1 MVLEITQ
8 VFLADFEKGEVS
20 CILRNHGF
28 PIWSQ
33 GLKKLSSLAFGDHY
47 GESEKFPCQ
56 LASELE
62 CLAILVEGQERYA
75 PQMVALL

>member
-8 VFLADFEKGEVS
+8 VFLADFEKWEVS
-20 CILRNHGF
+20 FILRNHGF

-33 GLKKLSSLAFGDHY
+33 ELKKLSSLAFGDHY

-56 LASELE
+56 LANELE
-62 CLAILVEGQERYA
+62 C
-75 PQMVALL
+75 